1 MRSYEMLIFLLGFRT
16 SKLMS
21 HSPER
26 LEPETETLKEER
38 EAEATLKYGRR
49 GRRTSQTMKMMVPI
63 IMKKAIMAARKRR
76 MKVARGE
83 G

>member
-16 SKLMS
+16 SKLMF
-21 HSPER
+21 HSPESW
-26 LEPETETLKEER
+26 EAETLKEER

-49 GRRTSQTMKMMVPI
+49 GRRTSQTMKMMVPT

-76 MKVARGE
+76 RKVARGE
-83 G
+83 E